1 MVDIFISHATAD
13 KHIAELL
20 VDFLTD
26 AVGVPEG
33 SIFCSSL
40 PGHGNPLTHDFNQNM
55 QEQIQHPKLMVLLMT
70 PAYMESPFCLMELGA
85 TWALQLRPLPI
96 IVPPVSFA
104 EVTRTI
110 GLKQGWDITNSNE
123 LESIRQTVLSTLN
136 IEGRGNHNFN
146 RKKVKWEIEL
156 AEGLEKLAPAQ
167 KVTRQEY
174 DDALAAKFKYES
186 RADYLENENAKLE
199 EKLAS
204 LQALKPVAM
213 VIEPENLIAEDMKQI
228 LEKEGFVVSGV
239 ARTEKEALDLANQTR
254 PDLVLAEIVLADG
267 SSGISA
273 IMKLHRIFDFYPLFV
288 TAYPEKLLEERPD
301 VPSRLIA
308 KPFDPTNFRAELHQ
322 SYRELVER
330 RALKHKRSRRPVFI

>member
-1 MVDIFISHATAD
+1 MADIFISHATAD
-13 KHIAELL
+13 KHIAEML

-40 PGHGNPLTHDFNQNM
+40 PGHGNPLTYDFNQNM

-96 IVPPVSFA
+96 IVPPISFA

-110 GLKQGWDITNSNE
+110 GLKQGWNITNSDE
-123 LESIRQTVLSTLN
+123 LESIRQTVLSTLG

-146 RKKVKWEIEL
+146 RKRARWGIDL
-156 AEGLEKLAPAQ
+156 AEALKKLAPAQ
-167 KVTRQEY
+167 KVTREEY
-174 DDALAAKFKYES
+174 DDALVAAFKHKS
-186 RADYLENENAKLE
+186 RADHFGEENEKLE

-204 LQALKPVAM
+204 LQRLKPVALL
-213 VIEPENLIAEDMKQI
+213 IEPEYLIAEGIKQI
-228 LEKEGFVVSGV
+228 LDKEGFVVSGV
-239 ARTEKEALDLANQTR
+239 ARTEKEALDLANLIR
-254 PDLVLAEIVLADG
+254 PDLVVAEIVLADA

-273 IMKLHRIFDFYPLFV
+273 ILKLQQGFDFYPLFV
-288 TAYPEKLLEERPD
+288 TAYPEKLLTERPE
-301 VPSRLIA
+301 VSRLIT
-308 KPFDPTNFRAELHQ
+308 KPFNPLNLQGEIRK
-322 SYRELVER
+322 SYSDLLER
-330 RALKHKRSRRPVFI
+330 RAHKHRMSRPAVRD